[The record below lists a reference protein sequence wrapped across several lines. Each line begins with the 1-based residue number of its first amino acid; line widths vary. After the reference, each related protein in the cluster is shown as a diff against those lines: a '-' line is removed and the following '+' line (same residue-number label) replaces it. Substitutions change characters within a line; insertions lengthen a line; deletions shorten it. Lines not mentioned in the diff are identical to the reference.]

1 MPEERF
7 GSSGGGM
14 FEGFWGHITEFIKR
28 MKIVLATFLV
38 SILVLLVLPGN
49 SDFFATTSNYKPLM
63 SVLISYINNMFLPPE
78 ARLFASTMSDP
89 ITLYVYAALVF
100 AIAITLPVFAYEAYK
115 FVDPALYPHEKKAIF
130 PFISITSVLF
140 VAGAIFGFFFLAPSF
155 IQGFFPFYRALDV
168 QLLIPV
174 MDFYNTVFFTII
186 ISGVLFTIPAFF
198 VLLVK
203 FGVLHTKTFAK
214 QRKYIYAGLV
224 FAALLISPG
233 ATPQG
238 DLYLFLALAV
248 LIEIS
253 LQIGKAFERKTG
265 TSGAQSMLSKFL
277 SPNAPSLVTAAA
289 TPTCKFCHS
298 IIGEK
303 VPYCPSCKKF
313 LN

>member
-7 GSSGGGM
+7 SSSGGSM

-49 SDFFATTSNYKPLM
+49 SDFFAMTGDYKPLM

-89 ITLYVYAALVF
+89 ITLYVYAALIF

-140 VAGAIFGFFFLAPSF
+140 VFGAIFGFFFLAPSF
-155 IQGFFPFYRALDV
+155 IQGFFPFYKALDL

-174 MDFYNTVFFTII
+174 MDFYNTIFFTII

-203 FGVLHTKTFAK
+203 FRVLHTKTFTK
-214 QRKYIYAGLV
+214 QRKYIYAGLGI
-224 FAALLISPG
+224 AAMLISPG

-238 DLYLFLALAV
+238 DLYLFIALLAL
-248 LIEIS
+248 IEVS
-253 LQIGKAFERKTG
+253 LMIGKMFEKKTG
-265 TSGAQSMLSKFL
+265 TTDAQSMLSQFL
-277 SPNAPSLVTAAA
+277 SPSSPTGALVAA
-289 TPTCKFCHS
+289 TPTCKYCNSVINAKTPF
-298 IIGEK
+298 
-303 VPYCPSCKKF
+303 CPSCKKF
-313 LN
+313 LS